1 MLWHDGAVLGRPQ
14 TPQTPLSLG
23 GMEELRAACEWLLSL
38 PLSRRPARAVSR
50 ALSSNVSGTAV
61 SLHSDDGKPI
71 KTVAFS
77 MP

>member
-1 MLWHDGAVLGRPQ
+1 MK
-14 TPQTPLSLG
+14 
-23 GMEELRAACEWLLSL
+23 ELQAACEWLLSL

-50 ALSSNVSGTAV
+50 TSSNACGAAV